1 MTRLNYEASFMRI
14 ERLKEELKK
23 ENVDGYLI
31 TNVKNIYYFTGFM
44 DISDA
49 SLNLIIPS
57 QGKPILLA
65 HPLSYTAAMEKV
77 ANCVVKEISH
87 EEKIVDKLIEEIR
100 SRNLKNVN
108 FDTYPIRGYL
118 ELVEKLKDVKLT
130 LNQDIIW
137 RLRRVKSEEEIVF
150 LRKASELADI
160 GIDAAINAIKS
171 GVREYEIAA
180 EAEYAMRVHG
190 SEGTAFETIVA
201 SGPRS
206 AYPHGLCS
214 SRVVHDGDF
223 ILLDLGAIYSGYR
236 SDITRTVVVGKPSTK
251 QFKML
256 NLVLE
261 AQQKALRSIRAGS
274 NAKEVDATARRV
286 LASRGYDKYF
296 LHGLG
301 HGVGLDIHEPP
312 RLSPRSSD
320 FLGERNVFTVEPGIY
335 IKGFGGVRIEDTVLV
350 HKDSVERLTQAPY
363 YV

>member
-1 MTRLNYEASFMRI
+1 MKI
-14 ERLKEELKK
+14 ERLKEELTK

-31 TNVKNIYYFTGFM
+31 TNIKNIFYFTGFM
-44 DISDA
+44 DISVA
-49 SLNLIIPS
+49 ALHLIIPS
-57 QGKPILLA
+57 KGKPILLA
-65 HPLSYTAAMEKV
+65 HPLSYIAAIEKV

-100 SRNLKNVN
+100 SYKMKNIY
-108 FDTYPIRGYL
+108 FDTFPIREYL
-118 ELVEKLKDVKLT
+118 ELVKKLKDVKMT

-150 LRKASELADI
+150 IRKASELADI
-160 GIDAAINAIKS
+160 GIDAGINAIKS
-171 GVREYEIAA
+171 GIREYEIAA

-214 SRVVHDGDF
+214 DRVVRDGDYV
-223 ILLDLGAIYSGYR
+223 ILDLGAIFSGYR
-236 SDITRTVVVGKPSTK
+236 SDITRTVVVGRPSTK
-251 QFKML
+251 QFKIL

-261 AQQKALRSIRAGS
+261 AQQKALRYIRAGS
-274 NAKEVDATARRV
+274 NAKEVDAIARRF
-286 LASRGYDKYF
+286 LASRGCEKYF

-312 RLSPRSSD
+312 KLSRKSLD
-320 FLGERNVFTVEPGIY
+320 FLVERNVLTVEPGIY

-350 HKDSVERLTQAPY
+350 HKDSIERLTQASY